1 MGRTLA
7 VTKGTLDVIVL
18 RALAWN
24 AMHGFEIVNWIEES
38 TRYSLDITDAAV
50 YQALYRMEQ
59 RGLVK
64 ATWGVTENNRRARY
78 YQLTDAG
85 NAHLRDETSR
95 WLEYTAVVT
104 GLLTAPIPARTRR

>member
-1 MGRTLA
+1 MSQTLA

-18 RALAWN
+18 RALAWT

-38 TRYSLDITDAAV
+38 TQYSLDITDAAV

-85 NAHLRDETSR
+85 NAHLRDETQR
-95 WLEYTAVVT
+95 WLAYTALVT
-104 GLLTAPIPARTRR
+104 GLLTAPIAARSR

>member
-1 MGRTLA
+1 MSRTLA

-24 AMHGFEIVNWIEES
+24 AMHGFEIANWIEES

-64 ATWGVTENNRRARY
+64 AAWGVTENNRRARY

-85 NAHLRDETSR
+85 QAHLRDETSR
-95 WLEYTAVVT
+95 WLEYAAVVT
-104 GLLTAPIPARTRR
+104 GLLTAPIPSRSRR

>member
-1 MGRTLA
+1 MSRTLA
-7 VTKGTLDVIVL
+7 VAKGTLDVIVL

-38 TRYSLDITDAAV
+38 TQYSLDITDAAV

-64 ATWGVTENNRRARY
+64 ATWGVTENNRRAKY
-78 YQLTDAG
+78 Y
-85 NAHLRDETSR
+85 H
-95 WLEYTAVVT
+95 
-104 GLLTAPIPARTRR
+104 LTAEGRRQYREQTSGWRRFAEAVNQAINTRSAPSWAK

>member
-1 MGRTLA
+1 MSRTLA
-7 VTKGTLDVIVL
+7 VAKGTLDVIVL

-50 YQALYRMEQ
+50 YQALYRMEE
-59 RGLVK
+59 RGLIE

-78 YQLTDAG
+78 YQLTGAG
-85 NAHLRDETSR
+85 KRHLRDETSR
-95 WLEYTAVVT
+95 WLEYTAIVT
-104 GLLTAPIPARTRR
+104 GLLTAPIAAEPRQ